1 VKEIHHVTE
10 QDNSPLSDA
19 ERANRHGAGC
29 DPAKRNQIMVGAKRA
44 FMERGFDAA
53 GVNDI
58 CQIAGISKST
68 LYVYFDSKEDL
79 FEAIIEQERDRLF
92 LAMAEIL
99 QSGDTPEKVL
109 FQFGT
114 KIAEIICS
122 PEVVQAQR
130 IIIGIADRMPE
141 LGARFFSG
149 GAMRAQVDL
158 TNYLKRKVATGH
170 LAISDIPLAAAQF
183 IELSI
188 APLWKPRLF
197 GKMSTLPSDHDI
209 EISVSSA
216 VAMFV
221 AAYGNGTT

>member
-1 VKEIHHVTE
+1 MTE

-92 LAMAEIL
+92 LGMAEIL

-114 KIAEIICS
+114 KIA
-122 PEVVQAQR
+122 
-130 IIIGIADRMPE
+130 
-141 LGARFFSG
+141 
-149 GAMRAQVDL
+149 
-158 TNYLKRKVATGH
+158 
-170 LAISDIPLAAAQF
+170 
-183 IELSI
+183 
-188 APLWKPRLF
+188 
-197 GKMSTLPSDHDI
+197 
-209 EISVSSA
+209 
-216 VAMFV
+216 
-221 AAYGNGTT
+221 